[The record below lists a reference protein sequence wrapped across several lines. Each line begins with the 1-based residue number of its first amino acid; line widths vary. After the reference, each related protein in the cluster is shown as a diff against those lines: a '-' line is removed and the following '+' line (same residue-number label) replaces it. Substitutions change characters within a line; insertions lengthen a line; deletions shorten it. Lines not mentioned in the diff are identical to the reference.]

1 MNEDDLALA
10 ARLTARFGKGRDTES
25 VTLTVTDLQGNSREL
40 KVAPLPATEIPP
52 EWYL

>member
-1 MNEDDLALA
+1 VNEDDLALA

-25 VTLTVTDLQGNSREL
+25 VTLTVTDMQGNSREF
-40 KVAPLPATEIPP
+40 KVVPIPANEIPP